1 MFLCYYSDT
10 QSYIIILIY
19 NGSRD
24 GPLGEG
30 TFKTADALT
39 ADTIS
44 SHLLGW
50 KAIDRSAIKGVGC
63 KIM

>member
-1 MFLCYYSDT
+1 MISKKRCVT
-10 QSYIIILIY
+10 KQ
-19 NGSRD
+19 D
-24 GPLGEG
+24 GLTYVRKQVEG
-30 TFKTADALT
+30 RTNEQTADALT

-50 KAIDRSAIKGVGC
+50 KAIDRGAIKGVGC